1 MKISFEN
8 PDEINGLMTI
18 VIEENDYKANFE
30 KSLKDYRKRANM
42 PGFRPGQVPMGII
55 KKQVGSQLKMDT
67 INNLLGEE
75 LNKYLKDNNIKMLGQ
90 PMGSTKQE
98 PVDIEKEAPYTFMFD
113 IAVAPEFKAELNEKD
128 TVPYYNINI
137 DDELIDKQIDMFASR
152 AGHYDKVEQYNEEK
166 RDMLKGDLREL
177 DENGN
182 TLENGIVVEGAV
194 LMPQYIKVDE
204 QKKLFDNAKLG
215 DIIIFNPRE
224 AYPNSDAEISSL
236 LKIERNEVANHTGNF
251 SYQIT
256 EISRYVHAENNKE
269 LWDKVYGAEAKI
281 EDEKGFRKAISD
293 GLAKQLQNDSD
304 HRFIMDLRTYMEKKV
319 GKLKFPDEI
328 LKRVMIA
335 NNKDKGKDFVEKNY
349 DKSIDE
355 LRWHLIKEELA
366 LANDIKVDD
375 SDVKD
380 VAAQMARAQFAQYGM
395 NNVPDEY
402 INKYADEALKK
413 RENIDSFVEA
423 ALDTKLAEKLKTV
436 VKLQKK
442 KISLDDFNKLFEPEA
457 KDDKESK

>member
-8 PDEINGLMTI
+8 PDKINGLMTI

-215 DIIIFNPRE
+215 DIIIFNPRK

-319 GKLKFPDEI
+319 RKLKFPDEI